1 MPYAFWS
8 LLQPRPSKP
17 PSQRFVGSVTAV
29 VAAVADATCEAACN
43 TTDGFDDSG
52 DDIENGI
59 IETCE
64 TSRSLVGLFIRVVTI
79 GSSFLV
85 VLFVARQSAH
95 KDQAN
100 TFGVRGSREFR
111 DLRKF
116 LSYAQRVGSDRSGL
130 PAHLRR
136 EIISFV

>member
-8 LLQPRPSKP
+8 LPQPRPSQP
-17 PSQRFVGSVTAV
+17 SSQRFVGAVTTVV
-29 VAAVADATCEAACN
+29 VAAAGATNATCEAACN
-43 TTDGFDDSG
+43 TTDGG
-52 DDIENGI
+52 DDIGDGIENDI

-85 VLFVARQSAH
+85 VFFAARQSAH

-100 TFGVRGSREFR
+100 TFDVRGSREFR

-116 LSYAQRVGSDRSGL
+116 L
-130 PAHLRR
+130 
-136 EIISFV
+136 